1 MRRHITFAN
10 GYATRVTSEL
20 TFKPAYLI
28 NYVGKSRPSIDMQL
42 MLSFKDMVDVGV
54 GARSGHGFAA
64 LIKLSAMRYVT
75 ISYAY
80 DVTMN
85 KIRYTA
91 GSSHEIVIGLR
102 ACKEGSKMYVP
113 CAAYD

>member
-1 MRRHITFAN
+1 MLALNTIHKQDCIEAMQQLDPGSVDLVFADPPFN
-10 GYATRVTSEL
+10 IG
-20 TFKPAYLI
+20 
-28 NYVGKSRPSIDMQL
+28 
-42 MLSFKDMVDVGV
+42 
-54 GARSGHGFAA
+54 
-64 LIKLSAMRYVT
+64 
-75 ISYAY
+75 YAY

-91 GSSHEIVIGLR
+91 GSTHEIVIGLR

>member
-1 MRRHITFAN
+1 
-10 GYATRVTSEL
+10 
-20 TFKPAYLI
+20 
-28 NYVGKSRPSIDMQL
+28 
-42 MLSFKDMVDVGV
+42 MVDVGV
-54 GARSGHGFAA
+54 GARSGHGFAV

-75 ISYAY
+75 IGYAY

-91 GSSHEIVIGLR
+91 GSTHEIVIGLR